1 MAKMDDDI
9 NQPQSYRE
17 AMAELKGILD
27 RLRGGD
33 DVDVDEL
40 VTDVAR
46 AKVLLDF
53 CGAKIRRADA
63 AIKTIV
69 AELQA
74 GQGQPATGEAAGTS
88 AADAD
93 DGEDEDDGPGRPA

>member
-1 MAKMDDDI
+1 MAKTDDD
-9 NQPQSYRE
+9 NDQPKSYRE
-17 AMAELKGILD
+17 AMGELEEILG
-27 RLRGGD
+27 RLRGSD

-40 VTDVAR
+40 VKDVAR
-46 AKVLLDF
+46 AKHLLDF

-74 GQGQPATGEAAGTS
+74 GQGQPGPAEAAPGTGDDD
-88 AADAD
+88 DA
-93 DGEDEDDGPGRPA
+93 GGPA

>member
-1 MAKMDDDI
+1 MAKTDDDDDI
-9 NQPQSYRE
+9 NQPQSYRA
-17 AMAELKGILD
+17 AMGELQEILD
-27 RLRGGD
+27 RLRGSD

-53 CGAKIRRADA
+53 CGAKIKRADA

-74 GQGQPATGEAAGTS
+74 GQGQPVSGDAAATAGDPGVS
-88 AADAD
+88 
-93 DGEDEDDGPGRPA
+93 DE